1 MNLLQSDN
9 TYEELIQHMETCGY
23 SPYHIHRVKREMKWL
38 SKNQDAHE
46 ISSYEE
52 ACRLRS
58 LETESAEMK
67 EQFRSIYSLFRRY
80 ALYGTLVTPVR
91 EPLFRQNTYS
101 QLSPYFQ
108 NILDIYKKDSIGRGL
123 KPGTYRASISACS
136 GLFLHCQK
144 KGCETLED
152 ITEDMVLSYFC
163 TESGKPT
170 LSSSTKV
177 NIASVFHADLG
188 MYTNAARTIL
198 SYLPALNRRRPPVNP
213 SVQEQLAM
221 MPAGCMK
228 PHPSDKGNRIGKVPI
243 FSGITS
249 QLLFPETT
257 SPAL

>member
-9 TYEELIQHMETCGY
+9 TYQKLIEHMESCGY
-23 SPYHIHRVKREMKWL
+23 SPYHIQHVKREIKWL

-46 ISSYEE
+46 ISSYED

-91 EPLFRQNTYS
+91 EPLFRQDTYS

-123 KPGTYRASISACS
+123 KPGTYRSSISACS
-136 GLFLHCQK
+136 GLFQHCQK
-144 KGCETLED
+144 EGCESLED

-163 TESGKPT
+163 DESGKPA

-177 NIASVFHADLG
+177 NIASVFRADLG
-188 MYTNAARTIL
+188 MYTNAASTIL
-198 SYLPALNRRRPPVNP
+198 AYLPALNRKRKNIQYLTEEEMS
-213 SVQEQLAM
+213 SVKDVLMSETSCITLR
-221 MPAGCMK
+221 
-228 PHPSDKGNRIGKVPI
+228 NRAIGM
-243 FSGITS
+243 
-249 QLLFPETT
+249 LLFL
-257 SPAL
+257 PACVQVI

>member
-1 MNLLQSDN
+1 
-9 TYEELIQHMETCGY
+9 
-23 SPYHIHRVKREMKWL
+23 MKWL

-123 KPGTYRASISACS
+123 KPGTYRASISAC
-136 GLFLHCQK
+136 K
-144 KGCETLED
+144 KD
-152 ITEDMVLSYFC
+152 AKRWKISQRIWFC
-163 TESGKPT
+163 LIS
-170 LSSSTKV
+170 
-177 NIASVFHADLG
+177 
-188 MYTNAARTIL
+188 
-198 SYLPALNRRRPPVNP
+198 ALNLEN
-213 SVQEQLAM
+213 QL
-221 MPAGCMK
+221 
-228 PHPSDKGNRIGKVPI
+228 
-243 FSGITS
+243 
-249 QLLFPETT
+249 
-257 SPAL
+257 